1 MGMAVNMVK
10 ISLAAGTFV
19 AEVEEFRQTIDD
31 PAIDV
36 DAKRRAY
43 DTILRH
49 ATLLDPHEPGFWRAG
64 VALKAALCA
73 WLDFWPPTRH

>member
-1 MGMAVNMVK
+1 MGMAIDNMSSSVA
-10 ISLAAGTFV
+10 SGTFV
-19 AEVEEFRQTIDD
+19 AEVEEFRQTIGD

-49 ATLLDPHEPGFWRAG
+49 ATLLDPHEAGFWRAG
-64 VALKAALCA
+64 VALKGALCA
-73 WLDFWPPTRH
+73 WLDYGLPTQH